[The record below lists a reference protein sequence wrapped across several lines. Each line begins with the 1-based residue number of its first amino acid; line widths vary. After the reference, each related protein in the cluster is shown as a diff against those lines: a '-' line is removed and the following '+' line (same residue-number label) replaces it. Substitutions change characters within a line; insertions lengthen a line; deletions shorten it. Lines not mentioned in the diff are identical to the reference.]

1 MGKLATKSL
10 LAVFPFIVAILA
22 ISAPE
27 AGEATINLASLPS
40 YQPKFHP
47 FETGEKGLYRAHWN
61 GLFSVATAEITVTP
75 TAVSGKKV
83 YYVKV
88 EAKSSKV
95 LDLIWKMRDTI
106 TSTFDAN
113 AFAPSRF
120 TFRQRENSKVVDTE
134 ALYSESAK
142 RWSVNRQ
149 ERGEKP
155 KVYEFDSQNTL
166 DPITTVYLARSIDF
180 KVGDRLYFKVFGGKY
195 QYLLELRVEAKE
207 PVTTP
212 AGKSVEAYKI
222 IPYIQNITKDGYASR
237 FNEATIWISADG
249 RRLPIK
255 ISSKI
260 FVGSIYLELIKDQP
274 GAQSASTELT
284 QPPS

>member
-1 MGKLATKSL
+1 MGKLTTRLAAAFCFILAT
-10 LAVFPFIVAILA
+10 LA
-22 ISAPE
+22 ISL
-27 AGEATINLASLPS
+27 AGEAPVNLAALPV

-75 TAVSGKKV
+75 TLIEGKKA

-95 LDLIWKMRDTI
+95 LDLFWKMRDTI
-106 TSTFDAN
+106 TSTFEAK

-120 TFRQRENSKVVDTE
+120 TFRQRENSKVIDTE
-134 ALYSESAK
+134 ARYSETAK
-142 RWSVNRQ
+142 KWAVNRQ
-149 ERGEKP
+149 ERGEKD
-155 KVYEFDSQNTL
+155 KIYEFDSQNTL
-166 DPITTVYLARSIDF
+166 DPITTVYLSRSIDF

-195 QYLLELRVEAKE
+195 QYLLELRVDSKE

-212 AGKSVEAYKI
+212 SGKSVEAYKI

-237 FNEATIWISADG
+237 FNEATIWISADE

-255 ISSKI
+255 MSSKI
-260 FVGSIYLELIKDQP
+260 YVGSIYLELIKDQI
-274 GAQSASTELT
+274 GVQSTSAEPT

>member
-1 MGKLATKSL
+1 MGKLITRLFAP
-10 LAVFPFIVAILA
+10 FCFIVAILA
-22 ISAPE
+22 FSGSR
-27 AGEATINLASLPS
+27 AGEAPVNLAVLPV

-75 TAVSGKKV
+75 TLTDGKKV
-83 YYVKV
+83 YFVKV

-106 TSTFDAN
+106 TSTFEAK

-120 TFRQRENSKVVDTE
+120 TFRQRENSKVIDTE

-142 RWSVNRQ
+142 KWAVNRQ
-149 ERGEKP
+149 ERGEKD
-155 KVYEFDSQNTL
+155 KIYEFDSQNTL

-195 QYLLELRVEAKE
+195 QYLLELRVDRKE

-212 AGKSVEAYKI
+212 SGKSVEAYKI

-237 FNEATIWISADG
+237 FNEATIWISADE

-255 ISSKI
+255 MSSKI
-260 FVGSIYLELIKDQP
+260 YVGSIYLELIKDQI
-274 GAQSASTELT
+274 GVQSTSAEPI

>member
-1 MGKLATKSL
+1 MGTLTKRL
-10 LAVFPFIVAILA
+10 PAVFCFVAAILA
-22 ISAPE
+22 ISASR
-27 AGEATINLASLPS
+27 AGEATVNLGSLPT

-47 FETGEKGLYRAHWN
+47 FQSGEKGLYRAHWN

-75 TAVSGKKV
+75 TSIDGKKV

-88 EAKSSKV
+88 EAKSSKL

-106 TSTFDAN
+106 TSTFEAT

-120 TFRQRENSKVVDTE
+120 TFRQRENSKVIDTE

-142 RWSVNRQ
+142 RWSVNRL

-155 KVYEFDSQNTL
+155 KIYEFDSQNTL

-195 QYLLELRVEAKE
+195 QYLLQLRVEAKE

-212 AGKSVEAYKI
+212 SGKSVEAYRI
-222 IPYIQNITKDGYASR
+222 IPYIQNITKEGYAGR
-237 FNEATIWISADG
+237 FNEATIWISADE

-255 ISSKI
+255 MSSKI
-260 FVGSIYLELIKDQP
+260 YVGSIYLELMKDQY
-274 GAQSASTELT
+274 GIESTSAEPT

>member
-1 MGKLATKSL
+1 MGKLITRLFAP
-10 LAVFPFIVAILA
+10 FCFIVATLA
-22 ISAPE
+22 FSGSRAEEAPV
-27 AGEATINLASLPS
+27 NLAALPV

-75 TAVSGKKV
+75 TLIEGKKA

-95 LDLIWKMRDTI
+95 LDLFWKMRDTI
-106 TSTFDAN
+106 TSTFEAK

-120 TFRQRENSKVVDTE
+120 TFRQRENSKVIDTE
-134 ALYSESAK
+134 ALYSETAK
-142 RWSVNRQ
+142 KWAVNRQ
-149 ERGEKP
+149 ERGEKD
-155 KVYEFDSQNTL
+155 KIYEFDSQNTL
-166 DPITTVYLARSIDF
+166 DPITTVYLSRSIDF

-195 QYLLELRVEAKE
+195 QYLLELRVDSKE

-212 AGKSVEAYKI
+212 SGKSVEAYKI

-237 FNEATIWISADG
+237 FNEATIWISADE

-255 ISSKI
+255 MSSKI
-260 FVGSIYLELIKDQP
+260 YVGSIYLELIKDQI
-274 GAQSASTELT
+274 GVQATSAEPT